1 MQNVRDDFDVRSGE
15 ILGYLDLIN
24 FIEGAGSEI
33 LGSNDEQK
41 KYTITSD
48 VRKTL
53 KGTVYILLY
62 NLVESTMREAI
73 SHIHDSLSS
82 KKIEYDLLCESL
94 KKEILRRLK
103 SDAVGIES
111 LLFKTKSGLGPNLS
125 IATFN
130 KKKLFSGNIDRDE
143 IVDKSKVYGFSTSCD
158 YSQTKHGEKLTTI
171 KQHRNDLAHGNVS
184 FSDIG
189 KGVSYQELE
198 KTSLEAIAYL
208 DAIIS
213 NIEHY
218 LNNDGFLNKTVQA
231 C

>member
-24 FIEGAGSEI
+24 FIEDAGTEI
-33 LGSNDEQK
+33 TATADSTK

-82 KKIEYDLLCESL
+82 KKIEYDQLCESL
-94 KKEILRRLK
+94 KKEILRRIKNDTVALD
-103 SDAVGIES
+103 SI
-111 LLFKTKSGLGPNLS
+111 LFKTKSGLGANLS

-143 IVDKSKVYGFSTSCD
+143 IVDKSKIYGFSTNCD

-189 KGVSYQELE
+189 KAVSYSELE
-198 KTSLEAIAYL
+198 KTSLEAMAYL
-208 DAIIS
+208 DAIIT

-218 LNNDGFLNKTVQA
+218 LNNDGFLNKSA
-231 C
+231 

>member
-24 FIEGAGSEI
+24 FIEDAGSEI
-33 LGSNDEQK
+33 TATADSTK
-41 KYTITSD
+41 KYNITSD

-82 KKIEYDLLCESL
+82 KKIEYDQLCDSL
-94 KKEILRRLK
+94 KKEILRRIKNDTVALD
-103 SDAVGIES
+103 SI
-111 LLFKTKSGLGPNLS
+111 LFKTKSGLGVNLS

-143 IVDKSKVYGFSTSCD
+143 IIDKSKIYGFSTSCD

-189 KGVSYQELE
+189 KGVSYSELE

-208 DAIIS
+208 DAIIT

-218 LNNDGFLNKTVQA
+218 LNSDGFLNKSA
-231 C
+231 

>member
-1 MQNVRDDFDVRSGE
+1 MQNVRDDFDIRSGE
-15 ILGYLDLIN
+15 ILGFLDLID
-24 FIEGAGSEI
+24 FIESAGSEVI
-33 LGSNDEQK
+33 SSSQPTQK
-41 KYTITSD
+41 YNITAD

-82 KKIEYDLLCESL
+82 KKVEYDQLCDSL
-94 KKEILRRLK
+94 KKEILKRIKNDTVNLD
-103 SDAVGIES
+103 SII
-111 LLFKTKSGLGPNLS
+111 FKTKTGLGSNLS

-143 IVDKSKVYGFSTSCD
+143 ISEKSKIYGFSTKCD
-158 YSQTKHGEKLTTI
+158 YQHTKHGENLTTI

-189 KGVSYQELE
+189 KAVSFSELE
-198 KTSLEAIAYL
+198 KVSLEAIAYL
-208 DAIIS
+208 DAIIA
-213 NIEHY
+213 NIEDY
-218 LNNDGFLNKTVQA
+218 LNNDGYLNKPA
-231 C
+231 